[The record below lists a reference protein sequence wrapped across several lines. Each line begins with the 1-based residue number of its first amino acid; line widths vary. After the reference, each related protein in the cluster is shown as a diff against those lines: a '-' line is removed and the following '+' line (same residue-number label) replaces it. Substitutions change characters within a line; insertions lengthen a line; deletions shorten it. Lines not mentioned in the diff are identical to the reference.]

1 VVTGSVPGV
10 PTLALPTLDL
20 ERACRERG
28 AEIVVGMDEVG
39 RGAWAGPCTIAAV
52 VAGTEPLEGV
62 RDSKALS
69 PKWRA
74 AAAEAIRTWSPGIGI
89 GHARAQECDALGMTR
104 ALRLAGERALAALE
118 LQSIVPDHVLLDG
131 AHDFLGLGDR
141 CTTVVKGDATS
152 LAIAAASVIAKTTRD
167 ALMVEWAEHF
177 PAYGFERNVGY
188 PAPVHRQA
196 LAAYGPTTI
205 HRVSWSYMDDLP
217 WGAPAPAG
225 QLF

>member
-1 VVTGSVPGV
+1 
-10 PTLALPTLDL
+10 
-20 ERACRERG
+20 
-28 AEIVVGMDEVG
+28 MDEVG

-52 VAGTEPLEGV
+52 VAGEHPISGV
-62 RDSKALS
+62 RDSKTLS
-69 PKWRA
+69 PSRRMQA
-74 AAAEAIRTWSPGIGI
+74 AASIREWSPGIGV
-89 GHARAQECDALGMTR
+89 GHASAQECDALGMTR

-118 LQSIVPDHVLLDG
+118 LQDIVPDHVLLDG
-131 AHDFLGLGDR
+131 SHDFLGLGDR
-141 CTTVVKGDATS
+141 CTTIVKGDSAS

-167 ALMVEWAEHF
+167 ALMVEEAEHF

-188 PAPVHRQA
+188 PAPVHRAA

-217 WGAPAPAG
+217 WVRPALTG

>member
-1 VVTGSVPGV
+1 VPGV
-10 PTLALPTLDL
+10 PTLAPPTLEL
-20 ERACRERG
+20 ETARRAQGERV
-28 AEIVVGMDEVG
+28 IVGMDEVG

-52 VAGTEPLEGV
+52 VAGAESIDGV

-69 PKWRA
+69 PKRRV
-74 AAAEAIRTWSPGIGI
+74 AAAEAIRVWSPGIGV
-89 GHARAQECDALGMTR
+89 GHASPQECDALGMTR

-118 LQSIVPDHVLLDG
+118 LQDVVPDHVLLDG
-131 AHDFLGLGDR
+131 AHDFLGLGSR

-167 ALMVEWAEHF
+167 ALMVEMAEHF
-177 PAYGFERNVGY
+177 PAYGFEKNAGY
-188 PAPVHRQA
+188 PATVHRQA

-217 WGAPAPAG
+217 WSAPTPAG